1 MQFDWNWIIG
11 PIVGAIIGL
20 ITNGIAIRMLFRPL
34 HAVKIG
40 DFTLPFTPGLI
51 PKEKPRIAHSI
62 GVLVADKLVNAE
74 VLEKG
79 MLNPETDK
87 KIEDFIT
94 SFLDK
99 YKDNHQ
105 SVQELLIQQF
115 GEENFKYYSIL
126 TENKLAEIVYQKAI
140 TMDLGRL
147 AINAMENEF
156 ARKDQESPSS
166 VQFLPMVISLAEGKI
181 VETINETVE
190 QQGFIIISQ
199 FIEKQADELLS
210 IPISEIY
217 SKSEKYIPV
226 IKEKVISAYH
236 FTVQNYLPKILQE
249 LNLAKLV
256 EDQINGF
263 SLEELEKLLLELMK
277 KELNAIV
284 YLGGLLGAIMGVI
297 MIFV

>member
-11 PIVGAIIGL
+11 PVVGAIIGL

-34 HAVKIG
+34 HAIKIG
-40 DFTLPFTPGLI
+40 NFTLPFTPGLI

-79 MLNPETDK
+79 MINPETDK

-94 SFLDK
+94 KFLEK
-99 YKDNHQ
+99 YKEDNR
-105 SVQELLIQQF
+105 SIQELLIQQF
-115 GEENFKYYSIL
+115 GEENFKYYSVL
-126 TENKLAEIVYQKAI
+126 TENKLAEIVYEKAVS
-140 TMDLGRL
+140 MNLGKM
-147 AINAMENEF
+147 AIEVMEKEF
-156 ARKDQESPSS
+156 ARKDREDPSS

-181 VETINETVE
+181 IETINETVE
-190 QQGFIIISQ
+190 QQGFHVITA
-199 FIEKQADELLS
+199 FIEKQGDELLS
-210 IPISEIY
+210 TPISEIY
-217 SKSEKYIPV
+217 LNSEKYIPT
-226 IKEKVISAYH
+226 IKEKIISTYH
-236 FTVQNYLPKILQE
+236 FTVMNYLPKILQE

-263 SLEELEKLLLELMK
+263 SLEELEKLLLELMR